1 MGREVTSVPLF
12 RRPTR
17 KAAELAEAQKSQQ
30 RAENLLAFVVDQRDR
45 VDSIVK
51 ALGDRSHLN
60 NFGDEVSISFT
71 PRRFPDARTSPRPRP
86 Q

>member
-17 KAAELAEAQKSQQ
+17 KATEMAEAKRSTE
-30 RAENLLAFVVDQRDR
+30 RAENVLAFLESQRGR

-71 PRRFPDARTSPRPRP
+71 PRRFPDERTRPRP
-86 Q
+86 QHQ